1 MSATKSPSHPAS
13 ALAFHS
19 VTLAFFAGCAAWLA
33 RESRGLGG
41 RPGMMG
47 WGVAVAAGGLALL
60 ALGALVGLLRGG
72 KRVALQSRA
81 EMGTYALVLAAMGVL
96 TLVGLRLWS
105 VEGRPALATFCLG
118 LTVWLVGVGLH
129 AVPALF
135 LGPDG
140 FIDSLGRRTPFARL
154 EWFSLQK
161 DKGELPRVLFQ
172 AGHGTRL
179 LLNARLASA
188 DADTVRAALLR
199 AGLTSRPRGG

>member
-1 MSATKSPSHPAS
+1 MRLPQGPQRPVST
-13 ALAFHS
+13 LAFHG
-19 VTLAFFAGCAAWLA
+19 VTLAFFAGCAVWLV

-47 WGVAVAAGGLALL
+47 LGVAVAAGALALL

-72 KRVALQSRA
+72 RLVALQSRA
-81 EMGTYALVLAAMGVL
+81 EMGSYALVLATLGVL
-96 TLVGLRLWS
+96 GLVGLRLLS
-105 VEGRPALATFCLG
+105 VEGRTALATFCLG
-118 LTVWLVGVGLH
+118 LCAWLVGVGLH

-140 FIDSLGRRTPFARL
+140 FVDSLGRRTPFARL
-154 EWFSLQK
+154 EWYSLQK

-179 LLNARLASA
+179 LLNARLASTDA
-188 DADTVRAALLR
+188 DAVRAALVR
-199 AGLTSRPRGG
+199 AGLASRPRGR

>member
-1 MSATKSPSHPAS
+1 MSATKTPSRPVS
-13 ALAFHS
+13 ALAFHG
-19 VTLAFFAGCAAWLA
+19 VTLVFFAGCAAWLV

-47 WGVAVAAGGLALL
+47 LGVAVAAGGLALL

-72 KRVALQSRA
+72 RLAALQSRA
-81 EMGTYALVLAAMGVL
+81 EMGTYALVLAALGVL
-96 TLVGLRLWS
+96 ALVGLRLLGA
-105 VEGRPALATFCLG
+105 EGRPALATFCLG
-118 LTVWLVGVGLH
+118 LSAWLVGVGLH

-135 LGPDG
+135 LAPDG

-179 LLNARLASA
+179 LLDARLASA
-188 DADTVRAALLR
+188 DADAVRAALLR
-199 AGLTSRPRGG
+199 AGLASRPRGR